1 MSIFAL
7 KYYTIFLQRFA
18 LIFPEIFDLFL
29 KVSIFIL
36 KFTDLYPKNCDVIY
50 GRSFKIK
57 ATIAEDSGVWSY
69 STTASGDD
77 DSKNILVQGRYF
89 FEMSKIDRH
98 ALLVQLLQELD

>member
-18 LIFPEIFDLFL
+18 LIFPEIFDL
-29 KVSIFIL
+29 
-36 KFTDLYPKNCDVIY
+36 YPKNCDVIY
-50 GRSFKIK
+50 GRSFKIL

-89 FEMSKIDRH
+89 F
-98 ALLVQLLQELD
+98 